1 MKSKILFASFLFLFA
16 FSCTDEEA
24 GNPPL
29 LNSCLAQK
37 SAGNCVDADV
47 PYCTFGFKFGD
58 NNPFSPNG
66 PNVAGPKSGVKLI
79 SFRFLD
85 AGLVLKTPLQNYAET
100 TQITEEERA
109 SIREYISEW
118 SSVADI
124 NFIEKASNDA
134 TNVSIGKA
142 FIPLKNFGGYGIP
155 QFLDAYCNQAVGLI
169 ILQSKQNVIS
179 RIVIHEMGHVLGLGH
194 VGSQNIMNASPTVDH
209 LQPGDIA
216 GIQSIYGSK

>member
-16 FSCTDEEA
+16 FSCNEEEA
-24 GNPPL
+24 GNAPL
-29 LNSCLAQK
+29 LNSCLSQK

-47 PYCTFGFKFGD
+47 PYCTYGFKFGD

-66 PNVAGPKSGVKLI
+66 PNVAGPGSAAKLI
-79 SFRFLD
+79 SFKFMD
-85 AGLVLKTPLQNYAET
+85 EGLVLKTPYQNYAET
-100 TQITEEERA
+100 VQITEEERA
-109 SIREYISEW
+109 SIRQYISEW
-118 SSVADI
+118 SSVANI

-142 FIPLKNFGGYGIP
+142 FIPLEKIGGYGIP
-155 QFLDAYCNQAVGLI
+155 QFLDAYCNQVVGLI
-169 ILQSKQNVIS
+169 ILQSKHNVTS
-179 RIVIHEMGHVLGLGH
+179 RVVVHEMGHVLGLGH
-194 VGSQNIMNASPTVDH
+194 VGSQNIMNGSPTVDH